1 MVSFGRSI
9 LRCGGFFLSRF
20 LKYKELAEQVIHDDD
35 NYLGYGGDAEFVE
48 ALGRADEGAEQPADR
63 VIVAQALQV
72 QEADEEV
79 FVELDEDER
88 HQEVEDEHGAS
99 AEGKLDHLDE
109 DRFEAFFFA
118 LEDPVFVDE
127 ERERYGDDLRH
138 ERTEDG
144 VVREDVRRKPGD
156 VIDDGGEHAGDYV
169 DDYLAVFGEK
179 FSHKLPPRDRKSV
192 V

>member
-9 LRCGGFFLSRF
+9 LRRGGFFLSRF
-20 LKYKELAEQVIHDDD
+20 LKHKELAEQVIHDDD
-35 NYLGYGGDAEFVE
+35 NYLRYGGDAEFVE
-48 ALGRADEGAEQPADR
+48 ALGRADEAAEQPADR

-99 AEGKLDHLDE
+99 AEGELDHLDE

-127 ERERYGDDLRH
+127 ESERYGDDLRH
-138 ERTEDG
+138 
-144 VVREDVRRKPGD
+144 
-156 VIDDGGEHAGDYV
+156 
-169 DDYLAVFGEK
+169 
-179 FSHKLPPRDRKSV
+179 
-192 V
+192 